1 MVAALKN
8 LWHRRIT
15 QFWPGVKN
23 GIGFRWYWPW
33 FVWSQIEWVEN
44 CMEEDINAWA
54 AKCADCKVRE
64 PTQNAQAH
72 AKCAGPRKVRG
83 PTQSVRAALWVRGR
97 QKCVGRGSTA
107 RAALSAR
114 AAIAWRGEWAALPT
128 HFPCTC
134 HAMPTQCNRGSTH
147 VGRYER
153 QSPGTLRVKYTAQ
166 NSHWC
171 IFPHYNNK
179 ITDVQLMAWCNQAA

>member
-1 MVAALKN
+1 MVAALTN

-15 QFWPGVKN
+15 RFWPWVKN

-54 AKCADCKVRE
+54 AKCMGCKVRE
-64 PTQNAQAH
+64 PTQNARVH
-72 AKCAGPRKVRG
+72 AKCAGCIMSARTPSAQ
-83 PTQSVRAALWVRGR
+83 TSA
-97 QKCVGRGSTA
+97 KCVGRGSTA

-134 HAMPTQCNRGSTH
+134 HAMPMQCNRGSAR
-147 VGRYER
+147 VGRDEP
-153 QSPGTLRVKYTAQ
+153 QTPGTLRVKFVPKSLIDNIPAL
-166 NSHWC
+166 
-171 IFPHYNNK
+171 
-179 ITDVQLMAWCNQAA
+179 V